1 MELDLQHWSHALKI
15 RLILLSLSFPC
26 TLYFIFIFIPYK
38 ATLCGIHAAKSLMP
52 SDRVMGSRNGLSLW
66 FDSIM
71 NFNMLHNQSP
81 LLWSKAIYIVSEI
94 SANGASRSHT
104 HTHLSLSL
112 WIFLAISQQGGNY
125 ASSHKLKNY
134 ICLKWR
140 LFIRK
145 AYHNLSNGERARQ
158 SAFSID
164 PFKLKKMLK
173 LNSQGDFIFRLT
185 FPAKIV
191 RHVAAPRHATYRFL
205 IEAPNSDMVEQG
217 ST

>member
-26 TLYFIFIFIPYK
+26 ILYFFFFFIPYK
-38 ATLCGIHAAKSLMP
+38 ATLCGIHAAKSLVP
-52 SDRVMGSRNGLSLW
+52 SDRVMGSRKGLSLW

-81 LLWSKAIYIVSEI
+81 LLWSKAILSQKFLLMGLAVL
-94 SANGASRSHT
+94 T
-104 HTHLSLSL
+104 HTHISLSL
-112 WIFLAISQQGGNY
+112 WIFLATSQQGGNY

-140 LFIRK
+140 LLIRK
-145 AYHNLSNGERARQ
+145 AYYNLSNGERACQ